1 MLRAIL
7 TRLTTTKPVTKKGR
21 TEAGTLGQLEVLD
34 TDDKVLFACY
44 TMENAGEPT
53 HESGKDKPIMP
64 GSYTMCWDVTSV
76 CVPEKWRKRS
86 PFGNVGIWLKDPANP
101 EFEKRRIMIHIGNDA
116 IDTLGCILLGLGYSQ
131 EQGIIT
137 NSKAAITKFYELCE
151 EHDIENFTLQIVD
164 KRA

>member
-7 TRLTTTKPVTKKGR
+7 TRLTTTKPVTKKGK

-101 EFEKRRIMIHIGNDA
+101 EFEKRRIMIHIGNDEKLELSQS
-116 IDTLGCILLGLGYSQ
+116 ICKSKISTL
-131 EQGIIT
+131 
-137 NSKAAITKFYELCE
+137 KP
-151 EHDIENFTLQIVD
+151 
-164 KRA
+164 